1 MRTHQILGR
10 ASRVESRAFT
20 LTRKRLFLCVLRQA
34 GDRSDSPAKATRRSP
49 LSSRATLHPAP
60 LSRARIIR
68 NVLPGFRFTP
78 LHPDYLRCT
87 KKGGGALIDA
97 TVRDPRHAD
106 ARCRLSA
113 LGAWARIRAR
123 TPTGA
128 PPRHLWQR
136 TNATAQ
142 LQPALPGTWRHRVLP
157 ASGLSIQSSGLPRST
172 GRSAGRAYPPKPPEC
187 GVQIRPREPH
197 SPRIQVCLEN
207 TSLRWARYCLVTDA
221 GTHVNI
227 KVTRFFAL
235 SSRRRV
241 KRKP

>member
-1 MRTHQILGR
+1 MGPP
-10 ASRVESRAFT
+10 
-20 LTRKRLFLCVLRQA
+20 K
-34 GDRSDSPAKATRRSP
+34 DSQSGGTAAQPTPTALIGNLYS
-49 LSSRATLHPAP
+49 
-60 LSRARIIR
+60 
-68 NVLPGFRFTP
+68 GFRFTS
-78 LHPDYLRCT
+78 LHPNHLRCT

-106 ARCRLSA
+106 ARYRLSA
-113 LGAWARIRAR
+113 LGAWARLRAR

-157 ASGLSIQSSGLPRST
+157 ASDLSIQSSGLPRST

-207 TSLRWARYCLVTDA
+207 TSLRRARYLCVTDA
-221 GTHVNI
+221 GTSVNRNA
-227 KVTRFFAL
+227 TRPGSAQ
-235 SSRRRV
+235 SRRFQREIQ
-241 KRKP
+241 R

>member
-1 MRTHQILGR
+1 MGLSKNAQSNGTAAHHTPTALIGN
-10 ASRVESRAFT
+10 
-20 LTRKRLFLCVLRQA
+20 LF
-34 GDRSDSPAKATRRSP
+34 S
-49 LSSRATLHPAP
+49 
-60 LSRARIIR
+60 
-68 NVLPGFRFTP
+68 GFRFTS
-78 LHPDYLRCT
+78 LHPNHLRCT

-97 TVRDPRHAD
+97 TVRDPRRAN
-106 ARCRLSA
+106 RCCHLFA
-113 LGAWARIRAR
+113 LGAWARLRAR

-207 TSLRWARYCLVTDA
+207 TSLRRARYSFVTDA
-221 GTHVNI
+221 GTSVNRNATHPRLRPVAPASI
-227 KVTRFFAL
+227 EIQ
-235 SSRRRV
+235 S
-241 KRKP
+241 

>member
-1 MRTHQILGR
+1 MSAAKSGNDRTALMLIPGFHFVHPGYACLPCDANPAAGHAPPPPR
-10 ASRVESRAFT
+10 FARCAS
-20 LTRKRLFLCVLRQA
+20 
-34 GDRSDSPAKATRRSP
+34 
-49 LSSRATLHPAP
+49 SSGPPPP
-60 LSRARIIR
+60 LSRGRKVFPDFASSEPLTLHIKGRRSADRR
-68 NVLPGFRFTP
+68 NCPRST
-78 LHPDYLRCT
+78 
-87 KKGGGALIDA
+87 
-97 TVRDPRHAD
+97 PRHAD
-106 ARCRLSA
+106 VRHRLSA
-113 LGAWARIRAR
+113 FGAWARLRAR

-207 TSLRWARYCLVTDA
+207 TSL
-221 GTHVNI
+221 
-227 KVTRFFAL
+227 
-235 SSRRRV
+235 
-241 KRKP
+241 